1 MSRRPLSW
9 AASVVCLFVVACGG
23 TQEPDPE
30 VPSAEATSSTTA
42 AKPKREKPKCLAFTE
57 NCIATADT
65 QAKIP
70 GSEAVFIPP
79 AGWTYAQ
86 QSDATLT
93 QIEGSPAVIALA
105 GFDAAPADEAKTRDS
120 LYAQLLQVVEV
131 SPPEKFKKKYA
142 PKWEKADQEREN
154 GSMKL
159 KLWQAEAAKRSGK
172 SGFLLVLMT
181 TDPAGKKIVG
191 VAFSPDGDDAS
202 IEKISTALETIGPG
216 SYQ

>member
-1 MSRRPLSW
+1 MSCRPFSW

-30 VPSAEATSSTTA
+30 VPAATASASAS
-42 AKPKREKPKCLAFTE
+42 KPKREKPKCLAFTE

-120 LYAQLLQVVEV
+120 LYAALLEVVKL
-131 SPPEKFKKKYA
+131 SPPEKFKKKYT
-142 PKWEKADQEREN
+142 PKWDKADQERAN
-154 GSMKL
+154 GDMKI

-191 VAFSPDGDDAS
+191 VAFSPDGDDSS